1 MKKTLPIITIFSIIL
16 VVVPLIVF
24 ADTTIED
31 PLGNKG
37 VEGIIK
43 SITGLL
49 KVIAI
54 SVGTIMIIISGIQ
67 YLTSAGNEER
77 TSKAKKTMLWTIVG
91 VAIVVAVDFIVGFI
105 QEILGKLD

>member
-16 VVVPLIVF
+16 VAVPIVVF
-24 ADTTIED
+24 AIVIEN
-31 PLGNKG
+31 PLKSDSI
-37 VEGIIK
+37 EEIIK
-43 SITGLL
+43 DITGLL
-49 KVIAI
+49 KILAI

-67 YLTSAGNEER
+67 YLTSAGNEEK

-105 QEILGKLD
+105 GEILGRIN